1 MGNNINTNQANII
14 QIMTRDKRT
23 IKFTKPIVSNKEG
36 LQLATPEIVAKYIA
50 KRLKTDIIADLGC
63 GIGGQVIFFA
73 RECRRVYAVDKDPE
87 KLQYAK
93 ENCRLYGVDNVEFI
107 LGDALSGEVKKK
119 VSDANIIFSDP
130 ARPLSEKERTLET
143 LRPPIT
149 EIIRIYSDII
159 PDLAFHAP
167 PQMPPE
173 RIVLDC
179 EREYLS
185 LNGQLNRLTLYM
197 GSLKCCEKSAVV
209 LPGGEKLCL
218 SGTQE
223 IRESPL
229 CEYVYE
235 PEPSIVKA
243 GLLDELAGKL
253 GQEQKEVFLFR
264 ADERRTLLTSPML
277 VESRFYK
284 DTYRVVGRTD
294 MDMARLK
301 ELLISEKAKNV
312 VLRLDIDPGKYW
324 DMRKTL
330 EEGLRGTRRL
340 HVFGF
345 GNELIVCEK
354 L

>member
-1 MGNNINTNQANII
+1 
-14 QIMTRDKRT
+14 MTRDKRT
-23 IKFTKPIVSNKEG
+23 IKFTKPISSNKEG

-73 RECRRVYAVDKDPE
+73 RVCRKVYAVDNDPE
-87 KLQYAK
+87 KLQYAR

-107 LGDALSGEVKKK
+107 LGDALSSQVKEK

-143 LRPPIT
+143 LKPPIT

-173 RIVLDC
+173 RLTLNC

-209 LPGGEKLCL
+209 LPGEERLCL
-218 SGTQE
+218 TGAPK
-223 IRESPL
+223 IWESSL

-235 PEPSIVKA
+235 PEPSVVKA
-243 GLLDELAGKL
+243 GLLDELAGTL
-253 GQEQKEVFLFR
+253 GQEQKQVFFFKG
-264 ADERRTLLTSPML
+264 DERRTLLTSPTL
-277 VESRFYK
+277 IESNFFK
-284 DTYRVVGRTD
+284 DKYRTVGRTE
-294 MDMARLK
+294 MDMVKLK
-301 ELLISEKAKNV
+301 GLLISEKAKNV

-330 EEGLRGTRRL
+330 EEGLKGTRTL

-345 GNELIVCEK
+345 GNELIICEK
-354 L
+354 LG

>member
-1 MGNNINTNQANII
+1 
-14 QIMTRDKRT
+14 MTRDKRT

-50 KRLKTDIIADLGC
+50 KRLKTDTIADLGC

-73 RECRRVYAVDKDPE
+73 KECRKVYAIDNDPE

-107 LGDALSGEVKKK
+107 LGDALSAQVKEK
-119 VSDANIIFSDP
+119 VSDADIIFSDP
-130 ARPLSEKERTLET
+130 ARPLSEKERTLES
-143 LRPPIT
+143 LKPPIT

-173 RIVLDC
+173 RLKLDC
-179 EREYLS
+179 ECEYLS

-209 LPGGEKLCL
+209 LPCGEKLCL
-218 SGTQE
+218 SGAPE
-223 IRESPL
+223 IKKSSL

-235 PEPSIVKA
+235 PEPSVIKA
-243 GLLDELAGKL
+243 GLLDELAEKL
-253 GQEQKEVFLFR
+253 GQERKEVFFFR
-264 ADERRTLLTSPML
+264 GDERRTLLTSSML
-277 VESRFYK
+277 FDSNFFK
-284 DTYRVVGRTD
+284 DKYRVAGRTD
-294 MDMARLK
+294 LDLVKLK
-301 ELLISEKAKNV
+301 GLLISEKAKSV
-312 VLRLDIDPGKYW
+312 VLRLDIDPVKYW
-324 DMRKTL
+324 DMRRTL
-330 EEGLRGTRRL
+330 EEGLKGTRTL

-345 GNELIVCEK
+345 ENELIVCEK

>member
-1 MGNNINTNQANII
+1 
-14 QIMTRDKRT
+14 MTRDKRT

-73 RECRRVYAVDKDPE
+73 KECRKVYAVDNDPE

-107 LGDALSGEVKKK
+107 LGDALSAQVKEK
-119 VSDANIIFSDP
+119 VSDADIIFSDP

-143 LRPPIT
+143 LKPPIT

-197 GSLKCCEKSAVV
+197 GSLKCCNRSAVV
-209 LPGGEKLCL
+209 LPGGERLCL
-218 SGTQE
+218 SSTPK
-223 IRESPL
+223 IRVSPL

-235 PEPSIVKA
+235 PEPSVVKA
-243 GLLDELAGKL
+243 QLLDELAGTL
-253 GQEQKEVFLFR
+253 AHEQKEVFFFKK
-264 ADERRTLLTSPML
+264 DERRTLLTSPKL
-277 VESRFYK
+277 IESQFFK
-284 DTYRVVGRTD
+284 DTYRTVGRTD
-294 MDMARLK
+294 LDMVRLK
-301 ELLISEKAKNV
+301 GLLISEKAKNV

-330 EEGLRGTRRL
+330 EEGLKGTRTL

>member
-1 MGNNINTNQANII
+1 
-14 QIMTRDKRT
+14 MTRDKRT
-23 IKFTKPIVSNKEG
+23 VKFTKPIVSNKEG
-36 LQLATPEIVAKYIA
+36 LQLATPEIVAEYIA

-73 RECRRVYAVDKDPE
+73 RECRKVYAVDKDPE
-87 KLQYAK
+87 KLEYAR
-93 ENCRLYGVDNVEFI
+93 ENCRLYGVDNIEFI
-107 LGDALSGEVKKK
+107 LGDALSDEVKEK
-119 VSDANIIFSDP
+119 VSDADIIFSDP

-143 LRPPIT
+143 LKPPIT

-173 RIVLDC
+173 RLTLDC

-197 GSLKCCEKSAVV
+197 GSLKCCDRSAVV
-209 LPGGEKLCL
+209 LPGAERLCL
-218 SGTQE
+218 SCAPK
-223 IRESPL
+223 IRESSL

-235 PEPSIVKA
+235 PEPSVLKA
-243 GLLDELAGKL
+243 GLLDELAGILAK
-253 GQEQKEVFLFR
+253 EQKEVFFFKT
-264 ADERRTLLTSPML
+264 DDRRTLLTSPML
-277 VESRFYK
+277 IESLFFK
-284 DTYRVVGRTD
+284 DTYRAVGRTD
-294 MDMARLK
+294 NMVKLK
-301 ELLISEKAKNV
+301 GMLISEKAKNV

-330 EEGLRGTRRL
+330 EEGLKGTRTL

-345 GNELIVCEK
+345 GNDLIVCEK